1 MLETCLRQSTCW
13 WRSSLGV
20 GGGRQRDKQCRSLVQ
35 TSSCCPTVTRTA
47 PDNYHLKSS
56 CRQLPSLEPLWTRQA
71 SLPHHQPTRQAAT
84 NQTPPDIYKHQ
95 TFAETKLLYQVSK
108 NSYQVGISSNQH
120 LVIIAKKYNK
130 IYFFPARIPINRRSF
145 CCQLKLT
152 DCSCFILLL
161 GDVGV

>member
-1 MLETCLRQSTCW
+1 MAGKETSSGALWCKHPVAVQL
-13 WRSSLGV
+13 SLG
-20 GGGRQRDKQCRSLVQ
+20 
-35 TSSCCPTVTRTA
+35 TA

-108 NSYQVGISSNQH
+108 KSYQVGISGSQY
-120 LVIIAKKYNK
+120 LVTIANKYKK
-130 IYFFPARIPINRRSF
+130 IYFHPAANSRTVLVSF
-145 CCQLKLT
+145 CFWGMWESKNSQ
-152 DCSCFILLL
+152 S
-161 GDVGV
+161 

>member
-1 MLETCLRQSTCW
+1 MAGKETSSSALWCKHPVAVQL
-13 WRSSLGV
+13 SLG
-20 GGGRQRDKQCRSLVQ
+20 
-35 TSSCCPTVTRTA
+35 TA

-108 NSYQVGISSNQH
+108 KSYQVGISGSQY
-120 LVIIAKKYNK
+120 L
-130 IYFFPARIPINRRSF
+130 
-145 CCQLKLT
+145 CQQVQENLFSSGSKLT

>member
-84 NQTPPDIYKHQ
+84 NQTPPDIYKHR
-95 TFAETKLLYQVSK
+95 TIAETRQSIKELLPSGHKRQSAPCPLCQEVQENLFLSGNNTHQEKKFLPSTETQRTVLVS
-108 NSYQVGISSNQH
+108 VCFWGIWES
-120 LVIIAKKYNK
+120 
-130 IYFFPARIPINRRSF
+130 
-145 CCQLKLT
+145 
-152 DCSCFILLL
+152 
-161 GDVGV
+161 